1 MKKLLFIGT
10 FLSIFGSTPTWGQ
23 AREVA
28 GEVSY
33 VASENVYVRFV
44 ATSDLTA
51 GDTLYLDGAPC
62 LKVLQVSSVSAVTE
76 RMGACEPAV
85 GDQVILRVLKTNDD
99 DSPETTGAVSAV
111 DTSETGSDDSL
122 RSLIEVIDKSKR
134 DWVDGRFS
142 IASYSNYTPDDNEG
156 GYTRMVGRAYVNA
169 DQIGGS
175 RWSFNTYFNFQEY
188 IRSDNNPSR
197 GRQTLLNVY
206 RAAITYQA
214 KDSLAF
220 TLGRAINTKVSSLGP
235 MDGLQ
240 VEKYWGSF
248 FAGAIVGSRP
258 GLQDFSY
265 DPSLFEYGAYAG
277 VDRRQGDWR
286 IQATAGFLEQR
297 NQGKVDRR
305 FLYFQE
311 STSWKNWYW
320 FASGEMDLYEN
331 FDTASAAN
339 TFKLT
344 SLYTSLR
351 YRINRHWTAFA
362 SFDSRD
368 RIIFFEQF
376 DTEIERLLADQK
388 VRQGYRARLN
398 YRSSSGW
405 SLGAVFNYR
414 KELQTYNFS
423 QFVQLYG
430 MYRLPVI
437 GGNFSA
443 RYGQTT
449 SRYLLTRLWSA
460 RYSRNWF
467 NGKLYAGVYYRGLGY
482 TNQQTDVEVPTQ
494 HYYGMEATGQIVGS
508 WRLGGLAEYSKQGG
522 KRVYRINAT
531 LQYRF

>member
-1 MKKLLFIGT
+1 MKKLLSIVF
-10 FLSIFGSTPTWGQ
+10 FLSILGSVPTLGQ
-23 AREVA
+23 VREVA

-33 VASENVYVRFV
+33 VASENVYVRFGN
-44 ATSDLTA
+44 TSDLTA
-51 GDTLYLDGAPC
+51 GDTLYLGGAPC

-76 RMGACEPAV
+76 RIGACDPAV
-85 GDQVILRVLKTNDD
+85 GDQVILRVVKKEDN
-99 DSPETTGAVSAV
+99 VS
-111 DTSETGSDDSL
+111 SETIVPVPTDEETLMSSDDSL
-122 RSLIEVIDKSKR
+122 SSLIKVTDRPKR
-134 DWVDGRFS
+134 DWADGRFS
-142 IASYSNYTPDDNEG
+142 LASYSNYTPDDNEG

-169 DQIGGS
+169 DRIGGS
-175 RWSFNTYFNFQEY
+175 RWSFNTYLNFQEY
-188 IRSDNNPSR
+188 IRSDNNPSS

-206 RAAITYQA
+206 RAAVTYQA
-214 KDSLAF
+214 KDSLTF
-220 TLGRAINTKVSSLGP
+220 TFGRAINTKVSSLGP
-235 MDGLQ
+235 IDGLQ
-240 VEKYWGSF
+240 AEKYWGSF

-258 GLQDFSY
+258 DLQDFSY

-277 VDRRQGDWR
+277 LDRSKGDWR

-305 FLYFQE
+305 YLYFQE

-320 FASGEMDLYEN
+320 FASGEMDIYEN
-331 FDTASAAN
+331 FDTASATN

-368 RIIFFEQF
+368 RVIFFEQF
-376 DTEIERLLADQK
+376 DTEIERLLADQN

-414 KELQTYNFS
+414 KELQTDNFS

-437 GGNFSA
+437 GGNLSA

-449 SRYLLTRLWSA
+449 SRYLVTQLWSA
-460 RYSRNWF
+460 RYNRNWF
-467 NGKLYAGVYYRGLGY
+467 NGKLYAGIYYRGLGY
-482 TNQQTDVEVPTQ
+482 TNQISEVEVPTQ
-494 HYYGMEATGQIVGS
+494 HYYGMEATGQLVGA